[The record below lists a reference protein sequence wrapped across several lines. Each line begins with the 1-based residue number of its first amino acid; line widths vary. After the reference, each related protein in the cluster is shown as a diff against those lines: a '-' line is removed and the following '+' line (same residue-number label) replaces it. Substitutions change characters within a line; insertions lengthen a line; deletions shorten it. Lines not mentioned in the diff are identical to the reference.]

1 MKVLQRVKSSRGVRS
16 VAIGISLVSMPLL
29 YQLFAGVTAPV
40 FTKVFNPDVIT
51 LGNVSTLIF
60 TIQNTELFIAANSME
75 FTDTLPV
82 GLEIATPANVISD
95 CGGTVTAP
103 FGGTTITLVGGTLPV
118 ASTCTISVDVVGT
131 AAGLLTNLSSSLES
145 NLGSSGSA
153 TDDILVDAS
162 TLGFGKS
169 FSPDTI
175 GSGNTSTLT
184 FNLNNPAPGSLMTIS
199 FDDTLPAG
207 VVVASPVNEMTDCA
221 GGMVTASPGGSTID
235 FSMPVLGGMS
245 SCSVSVDVTSSTPGT
260 HINTSGDLLSA
271 LGSNGRATAALTVIA
286 AQPAPGFS
294 KVFAPDM
301 IAAGGDSTLT
311 FTIDNTG
318 STLAA
323 SSLDF
328 TDNLPAGLT
337 VADPAN
343 ASVACSGGVLSAAS
357 GSGTISYSGGSVA
370 AASTCTISVDV
381 AATASGALLNTTGD
395 LTSTLGNSGT
405 ASDTLNAAAPPPP
418 SFSKSFAPDSIDA
431 GGVSTLSFLIDNTSS
446 LLPADSLDFSDN
458 LPAGVVVANPA
469 AASTTCMGGV
479 VSAASGSGTISYSGG
494 SVAAGSS
501 CTISVDVAASVS
513 GVFLNTTGD
522 LTSTLGNS
530 GTANDTL
537 NASAPPPPSFSK
549 SFSPDSILA
558 GGVSTLS
565 FLIDNS
571 ASLLPADSL
580 DFSDNLPAGVVVA
593 SPAAASTTCMGGIVS
608 AASGSGT
615 ISYSGGSVAAGS
627 SCSLNVDVTSA
638 VVGAALNT
646 TGDLTS
652 TLGNSGTASDT
663 LSVTATPLP
672 TFLKAFA
679 PAAIPIGGVSTLTFT
694 IDNSANAVPANSLD
708 FSDNLP
714 AGMQVAGPA
723 NAVVVGCLGG
733 TLSAASGS
741 GVISY
746 SGGTLAASTI
756 CSISVDVVGQISGL
770 NVTEDLTSSLGN
782 SGNASASLIVSDA
795 GDPVEVPT
803 LDFWGLGALL
813 LLLLWTSLRLV
824 RQR

>member
-1 MKVLQRVKSSRGVRS
+1 MRIVQRVKSSRGVRN

-60 TIQNTELFIAANSME
+60 TIQNTELSFAANSME
-75 FTDTLPV
+75 FTDTLPI

-103 FGGTTITLVGGTLPV
+103 FGGSTITLVGGTLAV
-118 ASTCTISVDVVGT
+118 ASSCTISVDVIGT

-235 FSMPVLGGMS
+235 FSMPVLGGMT

-260 HINTSGDLLSA
+260 HINTSGDLLSQ

-286 AQPAPGFS
+286 AQPVPAFS

-318 STLAA
+318 STLPA

-328 TDNLPAGLT
+328 TDDLPAGVT

-357 GSGTISYSGGSVA
+357 GLGTISYSGGSVA
-370 AASTCTISVDV
+370 ASST
-381 AATASGALLNTTGD
+381 
-395 LTSTLGNSGT
+395 
-405 ASDTLNAAAPPPP
+405 
-418 SFSKSFAPDSIDA
+418 
-431 GGVSTLSFLIDNTSS
+431 
-446 LLPADSLDFSDN
+446 
-458 LPAGVVVANPA
+458 
-469 AASTTCMGGV
+469 
-479 VSAASGSGTISYSGG
+479 
-494 SVAAGSS
+494 

-513 GVFLNTTGD
+513 GVFVNTTGD

-537 NASAPPPPSFSK
+537 NAAAPPPPSFSK
-549 SFSPDSILA
+549 SFAPNSILA

-571 ASLLPADSL
+571 SSLLPADSL
-580 DFSDNLPAGVVVA
+580 DFTDNLPAGVVVA

-714 AGMQVAGPA
+714 AGMQVASPA
-723 NAVVVGCLGG
+723 NAVVVGCMGG

-782 SGNASASLIVSDA
+782 SGNATASLFVSDG
-795 GDPVEVPT
+795 GDPVQVPT
-803 LDFWGLGALL
+803 LDFWGLGALM